1 MRSELR
7 VSLTPRRTSAAPGPD
22 GSLGEAVQQLAKA
35 QRARLAAILAPHGLH
50 PGQDSLL
57 VLLWAH
63 PGLRQAELARRL
75 GIEPPTVTRMV
86 QRLERAG
93 LVERQRDP
101 HDARLVRV
109 RATPRAKL
117 LEGVVRRA
125 WEEVDA
131 QLIEAMGEEGATA
144 LRRLL
149 ATGTG
154 ALTRRGTT
162 PAP

>member
-1 MRSELR
+1 VAWSFVRPRER
-7 VSLTPRRTSAAPGPD
+7 DAVTPEPVRD

-35 QRARLAAILAPHGLH
+35 QRARLAALLAPHGLH
-50 PGQDSLL
+50 PGQDNLL
-57 VLLWAH
+57 VLLWSH

-93 LVERQRDP
+93 LVERQHDP

-109 RATPRAKL
+109 RATPRARM

-125 WEEVDA
+125 WEEVDTLLTDA
-131 QLIEAMGEEGATA
+131 VGEDGARD

-149 ATGTG
+149 LASAD
-154 ALTRRGTT
+154 ALTPRAASSEG
-162 PAP
+162 

>member
-1 MRSELR
+1 M
-7 VSLTPRRTSAAPGPD
+7 GD

-35 QRARLAAILAPHGLH
+35 QRARLAVLLAPHGLH

-109 RATPRAKL
+109 RATPRARL

-125 WEEVDA
+125 WEEVDGI
-131 QLIEAMGEEGATA
+131 LTEAVGDDGARQ

-149 ATGTG
+149 ASGVG
-154 ALTRRGTT
+154 ALTGRRA
-162 PAP
+162 APGS

>member
-1 MRSELR
+1 MSDEP
-7 VSLTPRRTSAAPGPD
+7 VGG
-22 GSLGEAVQQLAKA
+22 GSLGEAVQQLAKV
-35 QRARLAAILAPHGLH
+35 QRARLAVLLAPHGLH

-93 LVERQRDP
+93 LIERQRDP

-109 RATPRAKL
+109 RATPRARL

-125 WEEVDA
+125 WEEVDGLLTDA
-131 QLIEAMGEEGATA
+131 LGDDGARQ

-149 ATGTG
+149 AAGTE
-154 ALTRRGTT
+154 ALTTR
-162 PAP
+162 PAAPAS

>member
-1 MRSELR
+1 MSREP
-7 VSLTPRRTSAAPGPD
+7 VPD

-35 QRARLAAILAPHGLH
+35 QRARLAVLLAPHGLH
-50 PGQDSLL
+50 PGQDNLL

-93 LVERQRDP
+93 LVERQPDP

-109 RATPRAKL
+109 RATPRARL

-131 QLIEAMGEEGATA
+131 ILTDAVGEDDARH

-149 ATGTG
+149 ASGTE
-154 ALTRRGTT
+154 ALTTRSGSPRR
-162 PAP
+162 

>member
-1 MRSELR
+1 
-7 VSLTPRRTSAAPGPD
+7 VQD

-35 QRARLAAILAPHGLH
+35 QRARLAVLLAPHGLH
-50 PGQDSLL
+50 PGQDNLL
-57 VLLWAH
+57 MLLWAH

-86 QRLERAG
+86 QRLERSG
-93 LVERQRDP
+93 LIERQRDP

-109 RATPRAKL
+109 RATPRARL

-131 QLIEAMGEEGATA
+131 VLLEAVGEDGARQ
-144 LRRLL
+144 LRRQL
-149 ATGTG
+149 AAGTE
-154 ALTRRGTT
+154 ALTTR
-162 PAP
+162 PAAPGS